1 MRRGKRWLLMALIL
15 AMLPVLAGCAAASRK
30 PAPMVK
36 PEEVV
41 ETTVEVS
48 APAYEDTSSG
58 GAYPAPQ
65 EVGMPT
71 SLPTAPAGNA
81 YGDEEDE
88 DLPRMIVYRG
98 SLDLIVAD
106 PMETQDEIIALVEGL
121 GGYILSSES
130 YIYRDDMRRVEMT
143 LKVPADRFNEAM
155 SALRKLAVDVRH
167 DTVSTEDVTQEY
179 VDLESRL
186 RALEAKAERLEEL
199 MAQAEDTEAVL
210 SVYRE
215 LSSTEQEIE
224 QVKGRM
230 RYLQRMSAMSTI
242 SLTLTPD
249 EAARP
254 VELPGW
260 TPGATVR
267 RAVEALVSIFQFLVD
282 TLIWVLIVIVP
293 TLAVI
298 GLAIFAFIRV
308 GAWLFRLSFRRRPK
322 SGEQPPTTS

>member
-1 MRRGKRWLLMALIL
+1 MCRSKRWLSMVSMLM
-15 AMLPVLAGCAAASRK
+15 MLPVFAGCASK
-30 PAPMVK
+30 PRPMVNSEK
-36 PEEVV
+36 AV
-41 ETTVEVS
+41 EATVEVS
-48 APAYEDTSSG
+48 APAYEDMSSG
-58 GAYPAPQ
+58 EAYPAPY
-65 EVGMPT
+65 EVGSPT
-71 SLPTAPAGNA
+71 SIPTAPAGDV
-81 YGDEEDE
+81 YGDEESE
-88 DLPRMIVYRG
+88 GLPRMIVYRG

-106 PMETQDEIIALVEGL
+106 PMETQDEITALVEGL

-155 SALRKLAVDVRH
+155 SILRKLAVDVRH

-186 RALEAKAERLEEL
+186 RALEVKAERLEEL

-230 RYLQRMSAMSTI
+230 RYLERMSAMSTI
-242 SLTLTPD
+242 SVTLTPD

-260 TPGATVR
+260 SPGATVR
-267 RAVEALVSIFQFLVD
+267 RAVEALVGIFQFLVD

-308 GAWLFRLSFRRRPK
+308 TAWLFRLSLRRRPPK
-322 SGEQPPTTS
+322 SGKQPPTATP